1 MNFFKKV
8 GRPTEDEQ
16 MMIQS
21 IQRIIEQKGI
31 AVEQIPDCHSYE
43 DLIELRTLLDTFP
56 VSNQGIEAITEAE
69 HTKTEETKEIE
80 DLKDSDHVPEPEQI
94 NFDSE
99 SDTEVIE
106 AKEKNEIKQESNT
119 KTNAPKFVAEDYD
132 PFADP
137 IIERSYNQ
145 QLGNTSNQVQFD
157 PDDDLPELED
167 SKETNLKDLTPATK
181 RRAAEQTANAI
192 LKGYSRL
199 APQPFKWMAKVPE
212 DKIEKL
218 AFNGELDLSIEV
230 SEGLTFDDYVKQTN
244 EQIDEIFEVQE
255 DTLDEIREPL
265 IEVLMEQELELTPTQ
280 RLTMAVISHLAQM
293 FSVALKLR
301 QQNNRIL
308 SYQKHLTYLSRVQTA

>member
-31 AVEQIPDCHSYE
+31 AVEQIPDCHSFE

-56 VSNQGIEAITEAE
+56 VSNQGIEAIIEAE
-69 HTKTEETKEIE
+69 HIKTEDTKEIE
-80 DLKDSDHVPEPEQI
+80 YIKDSDNVPEPEQI

-106 AKEKNEIKQESNT
+106 AEEKNEIKQESNS

-145 QLGNTSNQVQFD
+145 QQGNTGNQVQFD

-167 SKETNLKDLTPATK
+167 SKETNLKDLNPATK